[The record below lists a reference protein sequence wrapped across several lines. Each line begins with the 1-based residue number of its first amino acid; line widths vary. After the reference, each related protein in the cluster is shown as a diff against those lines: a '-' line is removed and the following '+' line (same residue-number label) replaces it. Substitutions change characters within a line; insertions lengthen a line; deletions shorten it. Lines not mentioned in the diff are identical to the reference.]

1 MSTATIT
8 SKGQITIPKEIR
20 DSLMLHTGDRIDFTV
35 TENGEVLLK
44 PLTRRVDDLFG
55 RLQKNG
61 QQALTVEAMDAAIS
75 KRVRSERG

>member
-20 DSLMLHTGDRIDFTV
+20 DNLMLHTGDRIDFTV
-35 TENGEVLLK
+35 TENGEVLLT

-55 RLQKNG
+55 RLQKPG
-61 QQALTVEAMDAAIS
+61 QRALTPEAMDAAIR
-75 KRVRSERG
+75 KRLSSGRE

>member
-20 DSLMLHTGDRIDFTV
+20 DSLTLHTGDRIDFTL
-35 TENGEVLLK
+35 TENGEVLLR

-55 RLQKNG
+55 RLHKPGRQPLSP
-61 QQALTVEAMDAAIS
+61 AAMDNAIR
-75 KRVRSERG
+75 KRLRAGRG